1 MFILNW
7 FAIAMAATIVFS
19 LVAKPCMGKG
29 LMQIGSPF
37 ILRTWDMLAI
47 SLLQTAALCGSGI
60 AGLSAWALTVY
71 GILTK
76 DLTLGLPWN
85 IRVAAMVAFLVT
97 FIPIRIQSRKEKD
110 ALKLARLDKVSKF
123 LFNCASFMAI
133 TFAPAFLPTDNII
146 VATLIRFMAIVPIT
160 LALDATKEIITYWGK
175 RAEADES

>member
-123 LFNCASFMAI
+123 LFICAFFMAI

-160 LALDATKEIITYWGK
+160 LALDATKEIITFWGK
-175 RAEADES
+175 GAETDES

>member
-47 SLLQTAALCGSGI
+47 SLLQTAALGGSGI

-85 IRVAAMVAFLVT
+85 IRVAAMVAFLV
-97 FIPIRIQSRKEKD
+97 IGIQKRNGRD
-110 ALKLARLDKVSKF
+110 ALKLARLDKASKF
-123 LFNCASFMAI
+123 LFNCAFFMAI

-146 VATLIRFMAIVPIT
+146 VATLIRFVAIGLMT

-175 RAEADES
+175 GAEADES

>member
-1 MFILNW
+1 MFILKW
-7 FAIAMAATIVFS
+7 FAIAMAATIGFS

-29 LMQIGSPF
+29 VMQIGSPF
-37 ILRTWDMLAI
+37 ILRTWDMLAL

-71 GILTK
+71 GILTT

-85 IRVAAMVAFLVT
+85 IRVTAMVAFLVT
-97 FIPIRIQSRKEKD
+97 FIPIGIQKRNGRD
-110 ALKLARLDKVSKF
+110 ALKLARLDKASKF
-123 LFNCASFMAI
+123 LFNCAFFMAI

-146 VATLIRFMAIVPIT
+146 VATLIRFVAIGLMT

-175 RAEADES
+175 GAEADEF